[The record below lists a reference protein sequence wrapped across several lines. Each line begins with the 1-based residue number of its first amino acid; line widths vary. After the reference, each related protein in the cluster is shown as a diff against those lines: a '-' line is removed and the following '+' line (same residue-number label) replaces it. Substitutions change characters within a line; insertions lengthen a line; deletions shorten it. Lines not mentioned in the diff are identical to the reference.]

1 VLVLGVGVFEL
12 VDRVGQCL
20 RDKAAAVFAKVAAGV
35 GLLVVV
41 HGVDTFSKHRSG

>member
-1 VLVLGVGVFEL
+1 
-12 VDRVGQCL
+12 VGQRL
-20 RDKAAAVFAKVAAGV
+20 GDKAAAVFAKMAIGV